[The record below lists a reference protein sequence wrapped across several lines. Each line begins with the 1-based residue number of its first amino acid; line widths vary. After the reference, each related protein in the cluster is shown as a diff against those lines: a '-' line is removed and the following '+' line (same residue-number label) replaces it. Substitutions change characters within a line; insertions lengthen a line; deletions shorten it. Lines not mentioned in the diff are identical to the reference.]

1 MSWDRET
8 DGQGG
13 TEIAVESRAP
23 ADGTGL
29 LRISL
34 EERDGHPRV
43 LVQHVEGTALVRF
56 VNAEVLFEEG
66 AVRAIGDRLDRLVS
80 EEGHT
85 RLLLDLRGV
94 RYVSGAMLGRL
105 AALQQ
110 KLSRVRGRIQ
120 LYGLDPLV
128 RDVLRIT
135 RLEREFDLCDDVEP
149 RGSLQGA
156 MSKM

>member
-1 MSWDRET
+1 MT
-8 DGQGG
+8 GDGAGG
-13 TEIAVESRAP
+13 AAP
-23 ADGTGL
+23 ADGTGPV
-29 LRISL
+29 RISL

-43 LVQHVEGTALVRF
+43 LVRHIERTALVRF

-66 AVRAIGDRLDRLVS
+66 AVRAVGDQLERLVS

-110 KLSRVRGRIQ
+110 KIGRVRGRIQ

-135 RLEREFDLCDDVEP
+135 RLEREFDLCDDEAQALGLLLP
-149 RGSLQGA
+149 
-156 MSKM
+156 